1 VTVEEDTGRQADSRA
16 GELFVAM
23 RDRGVGVAVEADN
36 STTALEG
43 YLSSCNRARG
53 LSVVM
58 KQG

>member
-1 VTVEEDTGRQADSRA
+1 MEADRDRLADSMA

-43 YLSSCNRARG
+43 YLWSCNRARG